1 MYYFPQPPILVALF
15 GLFIALTFGSVFQNL
30 TEEKVAS
37 WSKNP
42 DIQGAYQLQ
51 GSGLQLSYWGIGLG
65 VWVFLAGGFL
75 IFGFGIIPSFGVA
88 LPIALFTCSLIWGQ
102 LSDVFRQLKQGGIK
116 AIDLDSFG

>member
-1 MYYFPQPPILVALF
+1 MYYFSQPPILVTLI
-15 GLFIALTFGSVFQNL
+15 GLFIALTFGSVFQTL

-42 DIQGAYQLQ
+42 DRQGAYQLQ
-51 GSGLQLSYWGIGLG
+51 GAGLQLSYWGIGLG
-65 VWVFLAGGFL
+65 VWVFLGGGFL

-88 LPIALFTCSLIWGQ
+88 LPITLFTCSLIWSQ